1 MDCPQPHP
9 RSFACLDRATK
20 EFLETQFQ
28 GQIIRRPWRCD
39 VKAANASVIHAHN
52 RSRERRGE
60 SVEPK
65 FAFVEPTPGRLAD
78 LLARDFEHLCQG
90 VPWLAKDAQQFV
102 FVEIAGPSPNA
113 VVISVEGEG
122 EPLHAIGFRACLL
135 RFLHAVYSKMWEL
148 SGGTRYEGCL
158 EEHKHILA
166 REEYS
171 DTRLLAGFYNDIEM
185 LFDQQRLFVPIDPPH
200 WTEPYDYCG
209 RVEGA
214 RRFILS
220 HEIGHAIW
228 LDQDRSLLAGTLSE
242 YRLSQE
248 QAHQWAEELWCD
260 TFALQSL
267 LAVYGLEPLEGTRLY
282 DAEDLVVGVL
292 QYMILM
298 DTVELVLSE
307 HEVIAFDH
315 PPSALRELYLRTAIK
330 EHPLYENS
338 PDFRASVQKVWR
350 RLRVFSR
357 FIGGIGT
364 PEQNG
369 RMWSKPELLSGLSPF
384 GRAAYNTIA
393 DQSLRLLADREAAV
407 MKVYSANRRAID
419 RGFMPDPR
427 NAPRF
432 DDTF

>member
-1 MDCPQPHP
+1 
-9 RSFACLDRATK
+9 
-20 EFLETQFQ
+20 
-28 GQIIRRPWRCD
+28 
-39 VKAANASVIHAHN
+39 
-52 RSRERRGE
+52 
-60 SVEPK
+60 
-65 FAFVEPTPGRLAD
+65 
-78 LLARDFEHLCQG
+78 
-90 VPWLAKDAQQFV
+90 V

-113 VVISVEGEG
+113 IVISVKGEG
-122 EPLHAIGFRACLL
+122 GPLHAIGFRACLL
-135 RFLHAVYSKMWEL
+135 RFLHAVYSKIWEL
-148 SGGTRYEGCL
+148 TGDTRYEGCL
-158 EEHKHILA
+158 EEHEHILA

-171 DTRLLAGFYNDIEM
+171 DTHLLAGFYNDIEL

-214 RRFILS
+214 RRFILA

-242 YRLSQE
+242 YRLSQA

-267 LAVYGLEPLEGTRLY
+267 LAVYGPEPLEGTRLY

-298 DTVELVLSE
+298 DIVELVLSE
-307 HEVIAFDH
+307 HGLIALDY
-315 PPSALRELYLRTAIK
+315 PPSAVRELYLRTAIK
-330 EHPLYENS
+330 EHPLYGNS
-338 PDFRASVQKVWR
+338 ADFRESVQRVWR

-357 FIGGIGT
+357 FIGGYGT
-364 PEQNG
+364 PDQNG
-369 RMWSKPELLSGLSPF
+369 RMWSKQELLNRLSSFGL
-384 GRAAYNTIA
+384 AAYNTIA
-393 DQSLRLLADREAAV
+393 DQSLRLLAERESAV
-407 MKVYSANRRAID
+407 MRVYKANRRAIE

-427 NAPRF
+427 NMPRF